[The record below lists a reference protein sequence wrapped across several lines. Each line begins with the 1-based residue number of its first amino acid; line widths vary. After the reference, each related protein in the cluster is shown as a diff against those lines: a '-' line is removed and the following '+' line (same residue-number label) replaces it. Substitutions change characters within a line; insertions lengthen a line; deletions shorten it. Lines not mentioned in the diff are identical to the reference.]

1 MMDDVSYKN
10 FFKNYGIFL
19 GIVAVV
25 FMILIYF
32 SLVSKKSWNN
42 NLKVSIERV
51 LDDYDPNNWTVGN
64 NKPIK
69 NPVCL
74 NAACYEARS
83 RRNGELYDAVIIR
96 SATLYGPLAV
106 VFVCDSE
113 NNVSFIGYSS
123 LHGRINL
130 LLKNNFSDKQIEYWK
145 LKIPQIIGRT
155 IPKEGSK

>member
-1 MMDDVSYKN
+1 MMDDISYKN
-10 FFKNYGIFL
+10 FFKNYGIFI
-19 GIVAVV
+19 GIVTIVMA
-25 FMILIYF
+25 ILIYF

-51 LDDYDPNNWTVGN
+51 LDDYDPNQWTVGN
-64 NKPIK
+64 YKPIK

-83 RRNGELYDAVIIR
+83 RRNGELYDAIIIR

-106 VFVCDSE
+106 VFVCDSDNE
-113 NNVSFIGYSS
+113 VTFIGYSS

-130 LLKNNFSDKQIEYWK
+130 LLQKNYSEKQIEYWK
-145 LKIPQIIGRT
+145 NKVPQIIGRT
-155 IPKEGSK
+155 TEKESKK

>member
-1 MMDDVSYKN
+1 MMDDISYKT
-10 FFKNYGIFL
+10 FFKNYGIFI

-25 FMILIYF
+25 LMILVYF

-51 LDDYDPNNWTVGN
+51 LDDYDSNQWTVGN
-64 NKPIK
+64 SKPIK
-69 NPVCL
+69 NPVCM
-74 NAACYEARS
+74 NAACYEARN

-106 VFVCDSE
+106 VFVCDNE

-130 LLKNNFSDKQIEYWK
+130 LLQNNYSEKQIEYWK
-145 LKIPQIIGRT
+145 NKIPQIIGRT
-155 IPKEGSK
+155 GK